1 VSGVPG
7 LQTGISIQQ
16 ACDLMTAAFR
26 AGGIEDA
33 QADARIL
40 VARAFELN
48 RAQLIS
54 QGDRTLGARE
64 AETLAEQAA
73 RRLAREP
80 VSRIFGR
87 REFWGLDLA
96 ITPAVLDPRPDTE
109 TVVELALDW
118 ITTRHLKNEKLRV
131 LDIGT
136 GSGALLL
143 ALLSELPSATG
154 VATDIS
160 VDALKVAE
168 GNARLLDFGERA
180 IFVACNFTDALRGPF
195 DLVVSNPP
203 YISSQ
208 EIPTL
213 GPEVRN
219 HDPRIALD
227 GGEDGLAA
235 YRAIADDALRLLTPR
250 GRLVTEL
257 GQGQAEPVSAIM
269 RAAGLTIETP
279 IRRDLAGINRALCA
293 TAP

>member
-1 VSGVPG
+1 
-7 LQTGISIQQ
+7 
-16 ACDLMTAAFR
+16 MTAAFR

-40 VARAFELN
+40 VARAFGLN

-80 VSRIFGR
+80 VSRILGR
-87 REFWGLDLA
+87 REFWGIDLA
-96 ITPAVLDPRPDTE
+96 ITSAVLDPRPDTE
-109 TVVELALDW
+109 TVIELALDW

-168 GNARLLDFGERA
+168 GNARLLGFGKRA
-180 IFVACNFTDALRGPF
+180 TFVACNFTDALRGPF

>member
-16 ACDLMTAAFR
+16 ACDVMTAAFR

-80 VSRIFGR
+80 VSRILGR

-143 ALLSELPSATG
+143 ALLSELPAATG

-203 YISSQ
+203 YISSK

-235 YRAIADDALRLLTPR
+235 YRAIADDALRLLTSR

>member
-40 VARAFELN
+40 VARAFGLN

-54 QGDRTLGARE
+54 QGDRPLGAGE
-64 AETLAEQAA
+64 AEALATQAA

-80 VSRIFGR
+80 VSRILGR
-87 REFWGLDLA
+87 REFWGIDLA
-96 ITPAVLDPRPDTE
+96 ITSAVLDPRPDTE
-109 TVVELALDW
+109 TVIELALDW

-168 GNARLLDFGERA
+168 GNARLLGFGKRA
-180 IFVACNFTDALRGPF
+180 TFVACNFTDALRGPF